1 MNKQLHFTPQ
11 TSEFLTEQSA
21 DGKARADAFMAK
33 FADYSTTP
41 TYRRRRKALD
51 ERQARS
57 LAKDL
62 SGKRKG
68 GIEEM
73 HTIPGFIENEA
84 SIRKENA
91 LHLAM
96 MEAKKRSGLSQSAI
110 ARRLGMP
117 QPNVSRIEHSEVVSF
132 NTFADYLMACGF
144 DFTIDLRPVDFTL
157 CKDSYFNLAN
167 PKKQERFAARARK

>member
-1 MNKQLHFTPQ
+1 MVKTKSQIA
-11 TSEFLTEQSA
+11 A

-62 SGKRKG
+62 SGERKG
-68 GIEEM
+68 GIEELR
-73 HTIPGFIENEA
+73 TIPGFIENEA

-144 DFTIDLRPVDFTL
+144 GFTI
-157 CKDSYFNLAN
+157 NLHIMHN
-167 PKKQERFAARARK
+167 PPSFRARQQNA

>member
-1 MNKQLHFTPQ
+1 MAKTKSQIA
-11 TSEFLTEQSA
+11 A

-33 FADYSTTP
+33 FEDYSTTP
-41 TYRRRRKALD
+41 TYRRRRNALD

-68 GIEEM
+68 GIEELR
-73 HTIPGFIENEA
+73 TIPGFIENEA

-117 QPNVSRIEHSEVVSF
+117 QPNVSRIEHSKVVSF

-144 DFTIDLRPVDFTL
+144 DFTINLRIA
-157 CKDSYFNLAN
+157 KDS
-167 PKKQERFAARARK
+167 KTARVSMGSGTPR

>member
-1 MNKQLHFTPQ
+1 MAKTKSQIA
-11 TSEFLTEQSA
+11 A

-51 ERQARS
+51 
-57 LAKDL
+57 D
-62 SGKRKG
+62 KG
-68 GIEEM
+68 GIEELR
-73 HTIPGFIENEA
+73 TIPGFIENEA

-144 DFTIDLRPVDFTL
+144 GFTI
-157 CKDSYFNLAN
+157 NLHIMHNSPTFRVRQHNA
-167 PKKQERFAARARK
+167 

>member
-1 MNKQLHFTPQ
+1 MKYAKLRQF
-11 TSEFLTEQSA
+11 
-21 DGKARADAFMAK
+21 ARRWNNGQDQVT
-33 FADYSTTP
+33 DC
-41 TYRRRRKALD
+41 RRRQGTRRCFHGEVRGLFDYAH
-51 ERQARS
+51 S

-62 SGKRKG
+62 SGERKG
-68 GIEEM
+68 GIEELRA
-73 HTIPGFIENEA
+73 IPGFIENEA

-132 NTFADYLMACGF
+132 NTFAAYLFACGF
-144 DFTIDLRPVDFTL
+144 DFTIDLQPVVGGVSRTSEFVM
-157 CKDSYFNLAN
+157 A
-167 PKKQERFAARARK
+167 

>member
-11 TSEFLTEQSA
+11 ASEFLTEQSA

-41 TYRRRRKALD
+41 TYRRRRNVLD

-68 GIEEM
+68 GIEEL
-73 HTIPGFIENEA
+73 HTIPEFIENEA

-144 DFTIDLRPVDFTL
+144 DFTINLRIA
-157 CKDSYFNLAN
+157 KDS
-167 PKKQERFAARARK
+167 KTARVPSI

>member
-11 TSEFLTEQSA
+11 ASEFLTEQSA

-33 FADYSTTP
+33 FMDYASTA
-41 TYRRRRKALD
+41 TYRSRRKALD

-68 GIEEM
+68 GIEELS
-73 HTIPGFIENEA
+73 TIPGFIESEP

-132 NTFADYLMACGF
+132 NTFAEYLAACGF
-144 DFTIDLRPVDFTL
+144 DFTIKLQPVDETR
-157 CKDSYFNLAN
+157 CVY
-167 PKKQERFAARARK
+167 RC

>member
-11 TSEFLTEQSA
+11 ASEFLTEQSA
-21 DGKARADAFMAK
+21 DVKARADAFMAK
-33 FADYSTTP
+33 FMDHASTA
-41 TYRRRRKALD
+41 TYRSRRKALD

-62 SGKRKG
+62 SGERKG
-68 GIEEM
+68 GIEELR
-73 HTIPGFIENEA
+73 TIPGFIENEA

-117 QPNVSRIEHSEVVSF
+117 QPNVSRIEHSEVVTF
-132 NTFADYLMACGF
+132 NTFAAYLFACGF
-144 DFTIDLRPVDFTL
+144 DFKIDLQPVVGGVSRT
-157 CKDSYFNLAN
+157 SESVMA
-167 PKKQERFAARARK
+167 

>member
-1 MNKQLHFTPQ
+1 MAMTKSQIA
-11 TSEFLTEQSA
+11 A
-21 DGKARADAFMAK
+21 DGKMRADAFMSK
-33 FADYSTTP
+33 FANYTT
-41 TYRRRRKALD
+41 TSAYRRRRKALD

-68 GIEEM
+68 GIEELR
-73 HTIPGFIENEA
+73 TIPGFIENEA
-84 SIRKENA
+84 AIRKENA

-96 MEAKKRSGLSQSAI
+96 IEAKKRSGLSQSAI

-132 NTFADYLMACGF
+132 NTFSDYLKACGF
-144 DFTIDLRPVDFTL
+144 CFTI
-157 CKDSYFNLAN
+157 NLHAMN
-167 PKKQERFAARARK
+167 PGSSALQRQDA